1 MPGSFHS
8 HNNAWFIMQV
18 EFKENCLCVRCDFL
32 YEESFSFAEHS
43 ELLAFT
49 HSSKEMHGYFKVFK
63 YHF

>member
-1 MPGSFHS
+1 
-8 HNNAWFIMQV
+8 MQV